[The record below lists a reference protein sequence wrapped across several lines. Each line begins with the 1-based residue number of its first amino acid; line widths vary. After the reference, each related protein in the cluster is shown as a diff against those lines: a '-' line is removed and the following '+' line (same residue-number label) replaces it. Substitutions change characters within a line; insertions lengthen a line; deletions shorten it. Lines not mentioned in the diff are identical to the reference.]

1 MYLTRR
7 IDWFA
12 VSFGGRSGGD
22 GGTRVQLHA

>member
-12 VSFGGRSGGD
+12 VSFNTRGD
-22 GGTRVQLHA
+22 DGAGRVQLHA